1 MADYSLGIKPMTRSI
16 AIGDEGFVDSTTIDD
31 DDVCF

>member
-1 MADYSLGIKPMTRSI
+1 MADYSLGIKSMTRSV